1 MTKGPQYMS
10 SNVFMDLLKC
20 PAQLWSSR
28 SVRSST
34 SYPWVCSPLA
44 QLLLQLNIRIM
55 LAHPWHSMVLVQG
68 IHGHFELLDFAIT
81 VLDVNGKGLPGRD
94 SRTRG
99 YLVSP
104 TLNHGMKKINPLK
117 MRRSDIKSVNYCQ
130 NCYFCSGK
138 CKEDTAILASV
149 IFH

>member
-1 MTKGPQYMS
+1 MHFPGLYDTQHGNLVPDT
-10 SNVFMDLLKC
+10 N
-20 PAQLWSSR
+20 
-28 SVRSST
+28 
-34 SYPWVCSPLA
+34 PL
-44 QLLLQLNIRIM
+44 IC
-55 LAHPWHSMVLVQG
+55 
-68 IHGHFELLDFAIT
+68 ET
-81 VLDVNGKGLPGRD
+81 KGLPGRD

-104 TLNHGMKKINPLK
+104 TLNHGMKKIDPLK
-117 MRRSDIKSVNYCQ
+117 MRRSDLKSVNYCQ